1 MRVDEAQREMRQV
14 YLGGSVGQFVSSALW
29 LTSAGVGTWGL
40 RTQAMLVLIVGGAFI
55 FPLSVLVLR
64 ALGRPGFVSRANPL
78 NALAMQVAFTVPLA
92 IPLILAATRGH
103 PEWFYAGFLIVVG
116 AHYLPFVTLYGQ
128 PAFFAPA
135 AVMVSAGFLLPPLR
149 PQDFT
154 LGGWVGGVVLLL
166 LGAWLATLHSSESA
180 RLARKPHSP

>member
-1 MRVDEAQREMRQV
+1 MRIGEAQREMRQV
-14 YLGGSVGQFVSSALW
+14 YIGGSVGMFVSGVLW
-29 LTSAGVGTWGL
+29 LTSAAVGTWGS
-40 RTQAMLVLIVGGAFI
+40 RTQAILVLIVGGVFI

-135 AVMVSAGFLLPPLR
+135 AVMVSAGFMLPPLR